1 MVGLLVDRSGFPLE
15 IGCFEGNKAETKTLL
30 PIVKGFQKRHGLD
43 SFVVVADAGMLS
55 AENLKTLDAAGFKF
69 IVGVRQTKAPHDLES
84 HFHWH
89 GDYFADG
96 QVIDTITPRHANA
109 KVNNKLVKPE
119 PVWNPTMSKAWRA
132 IWQYS
137 VKRAK
142 RDAVTLKAQQR
153 RALDA
158 IEGIKPARKPRF
170 VKQSKTGYRFDD
182 KAFQRAHKLQ
192 GLKGYVTNIPA
203 TLMPASEIISSYHE
217 LWHVEQSFRMSK
229 NDLKAR
235 PIFHHAKDA
244 IEAHLTIVM
253 TALAISRYLYQKTG
267 ITTKKLVRMLRPLRE
282 VTISLPGGQQITA
295 QPKINPKTQKIL
307 EKLGH

>member
-1 MVGLLVDRSGFPLE
+1 MKD
-15 IGCFEGNKAETKTLL
+15 
-30 PIVKGFQKRHGLD
+30 FQKRHGLD
-43 SFVVVADAGMLS
+43 GFVMVADAGMLS
-55 AENLKTLDAAGFKF
+55 AENLKTLDAAGFRF
-69 IVGVRQTKAPHDLES
+69 IVGARQTKAPHDLES

-96 QVIDTITPRHANA
+96 QLIDTITPRHANA
-109 KVNNKLVKPE
+109 KVNNKLVKVE

-137 VKRAK
+137 AKRAK
-142 RDAVTLKAQQR
+142 RDALTLKAQQR

-158 IEGIKPARKPRF
+158 IEGVKPARKPRF
-170 VKQSKTGYRFDD
+170 IKTTRSGCSFDS
-182 KAFQRAHKLQ
+182 KAFERAQRLE

-203 TLMPASEIISSYHE
+203 TLMPAGEVIASYHE

-229 NDLKAR
+229 NDLRAR
-235 PIFHHAKDA
+235 PIFHRQRDA

-267 ITTKKLVRMLRPLRE
+267 ITVKKLVRILRPLRE
-282 VTISLPGGQQITA
+282 VTISLPAGQQITA
-295 QPKINPKTQKIL
+295 QPKINHQTQKIL
-307 EKLGH
+307 DKLGH